1 MSVVVVP
8 RRLRQENDEFKA
20 STGGILKPYLKINKY
35 PVVFFF
41 SNAGDGQQGPMH
53 TKCML

>member
-20 STGGILKPYLKINKY
+20 STGSILKPYLKINKY

>member
-8 RRLRQENDEFKA
+8 RRLRQENDEFKT
-20 STGGILKPYLKINKY
+20 SPGSILITYLKINKY

-41 SNAGDGQQGPMH
+41 SNAGDWWQDSMH